1 MKIPTIVLAE
11 LDEEY
16 LAPIELK
23 MIRELGADINLE
35 VISEADYFEEYF
47 LTEKNIDVLII
58 AEQLFKERL
67 LKHMIGEIFVL
78 QENPNNVV
86 SRENVH
92 YIYKYSSVK
101 DIYNEVMYET
111 SASFLKSGS
120 KVNETTIISVYSPI
134 GGAGKTTLALGLAT
148 ILNESHFKT
157 LYIDAERM
165 QTFQF
170 YLQNKEMLPSSVM
183 IDIQGKEKVVYDS
196 LKHYIRHEVFDYL
209 PPFCA
214 TLSSLGLDI
223 SFFEYF
229 IDSAKQSRDYDYI
242 VIDFDNCLDNYKFSL
257 FKKSDKVFL
266 VQRANKKDYFD
277 MEIFLNNV
285 NTSDHDK
292 FLIICNEYDS
302 AVSNIPNMVGQHAFA
317 AYIDKQE
324 LPIQSIRDIQKIGG
338 LEKIR
343 YLIDS

>member
-1 MKIPTIVLAE
+1 MKTPTIVIAE

-23 MIRELGADINLE
+23 IIRELGTDMNLE
-35 VISEADYFEEYF
+35 VISEPDYFEEYF

-58 AEQLFKERL
+58 AEQLYKEQL
-67 LKHMIGEIFVL
+67 LKHTIGKIFVL
-78 QENPNNVV
+78 QENPNDVP

-101 DIYNEVMYET
+101 DIYNEVMYEM
-111 SASFLKSGS
+111 SASFYCSGN
-120 KVNETTIISVYSPI
+120 KANETTIISVYSPI
-134 GGAGKTTLALGLAT
+134 GGSGKTTLALGLAT
-148 ILNESHFKT
+148 ILNENHFRT

-170 YLQNKEMLPSSVM
+170 YLQNKDTLPSSV
-183 IDIQGKEKVVYDS
+183 ITDIQGKEKVVYDS
-196 LKHYIRHEVFDYL
+196 LKHYIRHEIFDYL

-214 TLSSLGLDI
+214 TLSSLGLDM

-229 IDSAKQSRDYDYI
+229 IDSAKQSHDYDFI
-242 VIDFDNCLDNYKFSL
+242 VIDYDNCLDNYKFSL

-266 VQRANKKDYFD
+266 IQRPNKKDYFD
-277 MEIFLNNV
+277 MEIFLHNV

-292 FLIICNEYDS
+292 FLIICNEYDY
-302 AVSNIPNMVGQHAFA
+302 AVSNTPNMVGQHTFA
-317 AYIDKQE
+317 TYIDKQK
-324 LPIQSIRDIQKIGG
+324 LPIQSIKDVQKIGG

-343 YLIDS
+343 YLIDT